1 MTRSRATAK
10 QAGSA
15 FEQLV
20 ADGLANALGNPD
32 IDRAPR
38 KGSKDIGDIAN
49 VRHANG
55 RRIAIEAKDFG
66 GKLIP
71 TVWVREAAVEAAHYG
86 AICGVVIAKRRGT
99 RKFEDQWILLTG
111 ADLISLHTGEQSTAV
126 PELLKNGTR
135 STNREIIETAP
146 DVLATPAGA

>member
-1 MTRSRATAK
+1 MTRSRRTAK
-10 QAGSA
+10 QAGTA

-20 ADGLANALGNPD
+20 ADGLANELGNPD

-55 RRIAIEAKDFG
+55 ARIAIEAKDFG

-71 TVWVREAAVEAAHYG
+71 TQWVREAAAEAANYK

-99 RKFEDQWILLTG
+99 RRFEDQWVLLTG
-111 ADLISLHTGEQSTAV
+111 ADLIALLTGEQSTAV
-126 PELLKNGTR
+126 STIVESATAELTDR
-135 STNREIIETAP
+135 PVS
-146 DVLATPAGA
+146 